1 MNFYIKGNGVIVCP
15 KCGSNKFTA
24 NIETELDVEF
34 CAYENGAYADMG
46 KPEFDDYDLTDITC
60 SNCDYV
66 IADLFIDL
74 NNEVKKRGNEDGE

>member
-24 NIETELDVEF
+24 NIETVLDVEF

-46 KPEFDDYDLTDITC
+46 HPKFDDYDLMDITC
-60 SNCDYV
+60 DTCNYV
-66 IADLFIDL
+66 IAETFTDL
-74 NNEVKKRGNEDGE
+74 NNEVKKRGNEDGK